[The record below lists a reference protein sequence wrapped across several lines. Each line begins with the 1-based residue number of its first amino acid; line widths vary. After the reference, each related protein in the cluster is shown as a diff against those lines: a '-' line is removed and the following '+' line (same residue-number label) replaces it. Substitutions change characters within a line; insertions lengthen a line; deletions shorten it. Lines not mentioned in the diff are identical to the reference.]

1 MMSNMESFD
10 ILATSLNIIF
20 RSVLVKFLDISV
32 KPFFPCNEYISRLHQ
47 IPWTYFIQITAGPV
61 RLPRT
66 WSSANNAIFLV
77 DICGHQNLASYRG
90 PSRVGYSGND
100 LEKLR
105 IRRNSNSNNDSDCN
119 EDVAVATNSDKTIK
133 QLITA

>member
-1 MMSNMESFD
+1 MSNIENFD
-10 ILATSLNIIF
+10 ILATTSVNIIF
-20 RSVLVKFLDISV
+20 RSVLIKFLDISA

-47 IPWTYFIQITAGPV
+47 EPWTCFIQITASPV

-66 WSSANNAIFLV
+66 WSSANNAIFPV
-77 DICGHQNLASYRG
+77 DICGHQNLASYRD

-105 IRRNSNSNNDSDCN
+105 IQRNSNNDSD